1 MRQKILLIAIVLA
14 AILCQSCSKKTAR
27 KNIAEGEITYTI
39 GYDSIPLKYDKDLLP
54 SVMTI
59 RFKDN
64 NTSNTITGLSGA
76 VSLSFINNVAMQ
88 SSITLVKLFNKKL
101 YYLEPFDSTQYSIS
115 YSEMPK
121 LSIRLTDETLVLNG
135 YNCKKAIG
143 YFADSTHL
151 QFEIVYTNEIGI
163 NRPNAFTPFEAIDG
177 VMLKFKIKLYN
188 QVMSMEAI
196 AIKPVSV
203 PMEEFS
209 IPPDYEQVNRE
220 TIKEVILLLQ

>member
-1 MRQKILLIAIVLA
+1 MAIIAGA
-14 AILCQSCSKKTAR
+14 ASLCQSCGKKASR
-27 KNIAEGEITYTI
+27 KNIIEGEITYTI
-39 GYDSIPLKYDKDLLP
+39 GYDSIPMKYDKDLLP

-101 YYLEPFDSTQYSIS
+101 YYLEPYDSTQYSIS

-121 LSIRLTDETLVLNG
+121 LSIQLTDETLVLNG
-135 YNCKKAIG
+135 YNCKKAVG
-143 YFADSTHL
+143 QFADSTHL

-163 NRPNAFTPFEAIDG
+163 ARPNAFTPFEAIDG

-188 QVMSMEAI
+188 QVMTMEATE
-196 AIKPVSV
+196 IKPVSV
-203 PMEEFS
+203 SMDEFS
-209 IPPDYEQVNRE
+209 IPPDYEQVDRE